1 MTDTHPT
8 QPPSR
13 IHARAV
19 TRIGGV
25 LLIIVGVLQVS
36 GAWMFLIAKMQVLV
50 ANWQV
55 PL

>member
-8 QPPSR
+8 QPPS
-13 IHARAV
+13 V
-19 TRIGGV
+19 
-25 LLIIVGVLQVS
+25 VGVLQVS
-36 GAWMFLIAKMQVLV
+36 GAWTLWMAQLQGLV